1 MSRIATSTGPQVAR
15 RRAARRLGPLAA
27 AALAATLAASLSLAA
42 CGSDDADSAT
52 TDVVATSPAGTSP
65 ADTIPASSPPTEATD
80 APAPD
85 HTGHSMPDGSMPH
98 ETVPVDPSVSLPD
111 APSDDPRTVDVT
123 LSEYAFQASKASV
136 PAGPIT
142 FDVTN
147 AGAESHHMMVGK
159 LHEGETRESFLATFE
174 ESGEGAAMAT
184 IDSSGGITA
193 LAPGESGEVVSH
205 LEEGS
210 YLFICYM
217 PAPDGTRHLML
228 DMLTDFTVT
237 AADDEVP
244 ADPVAEQTIVAG
256 DYVLAIPEGF
266 TGQGVVELQNVGQE
280 AHEISLM
287 RLADGKTF
295 DDVLAWYGAPAG
307 PPPFTDVGGIG
318 VIEPGGSAWANMALT
333 PGHYLAVCFVST
345 ADGVPHA
352 LVGMQ
357 AEFDIA

>member
-1 MSRIATSTGPQVAR
+1 MSRIATPTGPQVAR

-27 AALAATLAASLSLAA
+27 AALAATLSLAA

-52 TDVVATSPAGTSP
+52 TDVVATAP
-65 ADTIPASSPPTEATD
+65 ADTTPASSPPTDATD

-85 HTGHSMPDGSMPH
+85 HTDHSMPDGSMPDGSMPH

-111 APSDDPRTVDVT
+111 APSSDPRTVDVT

-228 DMLTDFTVT
+228 DMLADFTVT
-237 AADDEVP
+237 PADGEEP

-266 TGQGVVELQNVGQE
+266 TGQGIVELQNVGQE

-287 RLADGKTF
+287 RLEAGKTF
-295 DDVLAWYGAPAG
+295 DDVLAWYGAPSG

-318 VIEPGGSAWANMALT
+318 VIQPGGSAWANMALT